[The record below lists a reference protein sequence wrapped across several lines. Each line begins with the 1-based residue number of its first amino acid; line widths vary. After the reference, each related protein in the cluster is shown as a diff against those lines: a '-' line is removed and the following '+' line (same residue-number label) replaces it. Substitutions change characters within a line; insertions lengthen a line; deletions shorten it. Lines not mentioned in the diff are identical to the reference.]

1 MNFSLCS
8 FAVAVANCF
17 SALCSSLF
25 RRANLGLLVHQLVH
39 LDIDLRIRRH
49 NCHGAIQIKR
59 RGHLDLGGVGE
70 PLEHGRA
77 LLEHIGLCRG
87 DIELGAAARAP
98 RSSRFCGC
106 ARRALPP

>member
-25 RRANLGLLVHQLVH
+25 RRRDLGLLVHQLVH

-49 NCHGAIQIKR
+49 DRHGALQIKLT
-59 RGHLDLGGVGE
+59 GNLDLRGVGE
-70 PLEHGRA
+70 PLEHGRCPA
-77 LLEHIGLCRG
+77 RTHRG
-87 DIELGAAARAP
+87 FAVAI
-98 RSSRFCGC
+98 
-106 ARRALPP
+106 